1 MLIYG
6 QSRPSSE
13 AEKFPLLGLFVAESY
28 GLERRIGSMRG
39 KGEE

>member
-1 MLIYG
+1 MLIYE
-6 QSRPSSE
+6 QSRPSPE
-13 AEKFPLLGLFVAESY
+13 AEKFPLLGLFVTESY

>member
-13 AEKFPLLGLFVAESY
+13 AEKFALLGLFVTESY
-28 GLERRIGSMRG
+28 DLE
-39 KGEE
+39 

>member
-6 QSRPSSE
+6 QSRPFSE

-28 GLERRIGSMRG
+28 GLE
-39 KGEE
+39 

>member
-13 AEKFPLLGLFVAESY
+13 AEKFASLALFVTESY
-28 GLERRIGSMRG
+28 GLE
-39 KGEE
+39 

>member
-13 AEKFPLLGLFVAESY
+13 AEKFPLLGLFQKESY
-28 GLERRIGSMRG
+28 GLE
-39 KGEE
+39 

>member
-13 AEKFPLLGLFVAESY
+13 AEKFASLGLFQKESY

>member
-13 AEKFPLLGLFVAESY
+13 AEKIASLGLFVTELY
-28 GLERRIGSMRG
+28 DLE
-39 KGEE
+39 